1 MTVDLWIQDHSIVTI
16 GANRLKI
23 NAGEGLED
31 LSHGSVTWNGQVG
44 HRAAPWWGRL
54 MWHVV
59 HWPPCHVHLP
69 ALSIFF
75 TILHNFCYNSCIQIN
90 LHVQVELGEL

>member
-31 LSHGSVTWNGQVG
+31 LSHGSVMWKGQVG
-44 HRAAPWWGRL
+44 HRAVP
-54 MWHVV
+54 MWHRTAWHVG
-59 HWPPCHVHLP
+59 PLAPCHVHLP
-69 ALSIFF
+69 PMCVFI
-75 TILHNFCYNSCIQIN
+75 TILAKIPAYKYISMYKWN
-90 LHVQVELGEL
+90 